1 MSCPIDQFLTGHK
14 VDIGQSQDR
23 VQKLEET
30 FLAVRPLEE
39 PGRVEEEGEGSF
51 GFGVVL
57 QKILREN
64 LLDGG
69 RVLFVVTAVGH
80 GAGAAAYV
88 FDGGHWDFPHAR
100 MRLSRTR
107 LDGTSMLGL
116 VVQGVRPDGVRH
128 GHGAV
133 VVEPVAVQHP
143 EHGVAT
149 HGQEGGPHT
158 LDIFGVDPGIPDQHL
173 GHADDLVGPLLFVE
187 V

>member
-80 GAGAAAYV
+80 GAGAAAHV
-88 FDGGHWDFPHAR
+88 FDGGHWDFPHAYNTSIR
-100 MRLSRTR
+100 SRCLKITEKV
-107 LDGTSMLGL
+107 SFNIASEASY
-116 VVQGVRPDGVRH
+116 VYIFC
-128 GHGAV
+128 
-133 VVEPVAVQHP
+133 
-143 EHGVAT
+143 
-149 HGQEGGPHT
+149 GQKFI
-158 LDIFGVDPGIPDQHL
+158 IFTF
-173 GHADDLVGPLLFVE
+173 A
-187 V
+187 

>member
-57 QKILREN
+57 QKILGEN

-80 GAGAAAYV
+80 GAGAAAHV
-88 FDGGHWDFPHAR
+88 FDGGHRDFPHAYNTSI
-100 MRLSRTR
+100 RLNMFTVLENHRKSLIQHCERSELR
-107 LDGTSMLGL
+107 LHFEWTK
-116 VVQGVRPDGVRH
+116 
-128 GHGAV
+128 
-133 VVEPVAVQHP
+133 
-143 EHGVAT
+143 
-149 HGQEGGPHT
+149 
-158 LDIFGVDPGIPDQHL
+158 VD
-173 GHADDLVGPLLFVE
+173 
-187 V
+187 